1 MYKMKKNCFKNFMS
15 GQFIMK
21 MILMLVAVVTGGGMM
36 AVADLVEPQIGDEGV
51 NPASKETVAAKEPVD
66 PNANDR
72 LSPGGNKDG
81 QELTGSQASSTQLR
95 EGGLLDKE
103 WDSEIVKF
111 YPFKTPLL
119 SIVRRMAKTVNI
131 KNWSISHQRVG
142 GETLD
147 GQVIQKIETAD
158 TIEINSTNFSGS
170 IRPFYKGTT
179 VFASGV
185 SGYAPGSQTKTE
197 GTLMLYVIEANGKKA
212 VMQAVNGK
220 PKVSGD
226 TRDNLDNMTCPEIP
240 VGTTFLAGAS
250 AASESQLTITP
261 ENFQPREKEVYVQKK
276 LLNIVFTDDYEKV
289 KKEQPITVADL
300 KTDAIIKYNLRAER
314 TYLLGCKSR
323 FKAETGDG
331 QIEDVYTS
339 EGIINQLT
347 NTYSIGDTYTLGD
360 MIAISKLQFTEF
372 SENDRC
378 FAFCGKNAIERLE
391 NIKLEGSHQN
401 DFINHNEFDL
411 TFKRFKDTFGSI
423 DFVWTQTL
431 DLMGMSDFMVIFD
444 PKASRRYVKI
454 GKKEQT
460 NDMSKGGGEVRDAKR
475 WIHQEADS
483 VALRGYNSILVGPA
497 DKIAKI
503 ATESLGAII
512 SAKELPKTPSKGMK
526 VALTQDYTLKGANSP
541 TDDVKYEAG
550 TVLYYTGT
558 AWTLYAGQDTAQ

>member
-1 MYKMKKNCFKNFMS
+1 MNYFSFQSVLKMV
-15 GQFIMK
+15 
-21 MILMLVAVVTGGGMM
+21 LMLLAVVTGGGVL
-36 AVADLVEPQIGDEGV
+36 ALADNVEPQIGNEGV
-51 NPASKETVAAKEPVD
+51 EPASKETVEAKEPVN
-66 PNANDR
+66 PEGNDR
-72 LSPGGNKDG
+72 LSPGGKKDG
-81 QELTGSQASSTQLR
+81 QDLTGSQASSTQLR

-111 YPFKTPLL
+111 YPFKTPIL

-131 KNWSISHQRVG
+131 KNWSVSHQRVG

-147 GQVIQKIETAD
+147 GQVTQKIVAGD
-158 TIEINSTNFSGS
+158 TVEINSTNFSGS

-179 VFASGV
+179 VIVSGV
-185 SGYAPGSQTKTE
+185 PGYKEGSKTKTE

-212 VMQAVNGK
+212 VMQAVNGI
-220 PKVSGD
+220 PKNEGD
-226 TRDNLDNMTCPEIP
+226 TRENLDNMTCPEIP
-240 VGTTFLAGAS
+240 VGTTLLAASS

-261 ENFQPREKEVYVQKK
+261 ENFQPREKSVYVQKK

-314 TYLLGCKSR
+314 TYLMGIKSR

-347 NTYSIGDTYTLGD
+347 NTYAIGDEYTLSD
-360 MIAISKLQFTEF
+360 LIAISKLQFTEF

-411 TFKRFKDTFGSI
+411 SFKRFKDTFGSL
-423 DFVWTQTL
+423 DFIWAQTL

-454 GKKEQT
+454 GKREQT

-497 DKIAKI
+497 SKINKI

-512 SAKELPKTPSKGMK
+512 SASKLPDTPTKGMK
-526 VALTQDYTLKGANSP
+526 VALTKDYTKGE
-541 TDDVKYEAG
+541 TTYEAG
-550 TVLYYTGT
+550 TVYYYDGS
-558 AWTLYAGQDTAQ
+558 AWSVYAGQDVAA

>member
-1 MYKMKKNCFKNFMS
+1 MKKVMNYFSFQS
-15 GQFIMK
+15 VLK
-21 MILMLVAVVTGGGMM
+21 MVLMLLAVVTGGGVL
-36 AVADLVEPQIGDEGV
+36 ALADNVEPQIGNEGV
-51 NPASKETVAAKEPVD
+51 EPASKETVEAKEPVN
-66 PNANDR
+66 PEGNDR
-72 LSPGGNKDG
+72 LSPGGKKDG
-81 QELTGSQASSTQLR
+81 QDLTGSQASSTQLR

-111 YPFKTPLL
+111 YPFKTPIL

-131 KNWSISHQRVG
+131 KNWSVSHQRVG

-147 GQVIQKIETAD
+147 GQVTQKIVAGD
-158 TIEINSTNFSGS
+158 TVEINSTNFSGS

-179 VFASGV
+179 VIVSGV
-185 SGYAPGSQTKTE
+185 AGYKEGSKTKTE

-212 VMQAVNGK
+212 VMQAVNGI
-220 PKVSGD
+220 PKNEGD
-226 TRDNLDNMTCPEIP
+226 TRENLDNMTCPEIP
-240 VGTTFLAGAS
+240 VGTTLLAASS

-261 ENFQPREKEVYVQKK
+261 ENFQPREKSVYVQKK

-314 TYLLGCKSR
+314 TYLMGIKSR

-347 NTYSIGDTYTLGD
+347 NTYAIGDEYTLSD
-360 MIAISKLQFTEF
+360 LIAISKLQFTEF

-411 TFKRFKDTFGSI
+411 SFKRFKDTFGSL
-423 DFVWTQTL
+423 DFIWAQTL

-454 GKKEQT
+454 GKREQT

-497 DKIAKI
+497 SKINKI

-512 SAKELPKTPSKGMK
+512 SAAKLPDTPTKGMK
-526 VALTQDYTLKGANSP
+526 VALTKDYTKGE
-541 TDDVKYEAG
+541 TTYEAG
-550 TVLYYTGT
+550 TVYYYDGS
-558 AWTLYAGQDTAQ
+558 AWSVYAGQDVAA

>member
-1 MYKMKKNCFKNFMS
+1 MKKVMNYFSFQS
-15 GQFIMK
+15 VLK
-21 MILMLVAVVTGGGMM
+21 MVLMLLAVATGGGVL
-36 AVADLVEPQIGDEGV
+36 ALADNVEPQIGNEGV
-51 NPASKETVAAKEPVD
+51 EPASKETVEAKEPVNPD
-66 PNANDR
+66 TNDR
-72 LSPGGNKDG
+72 LSPGGKKDG
-81 QELTGSQASSTQLR
+81 QDLTGSQASSTQLR

-111 YPFKTPLL
+111 YPFKTPIL

-131 KNWSISHQRVG
+131 KNWSVSHQRVG

-147 GQVIQKIETAD
+147 GQVTQKIVAGD
-158 TIEINSTNFSGS
+158 TVEINSTNFSGS

-179 VFASGV
+179 VIVSGV
-185 SGYAPGSQTKTE
+185 PGYKEGSKTKTE

-212 VMQAVNGK
+212 VMQAVNGI
-220 PKVSGD
+220 PKNEGD
-226 TRDNLDNMTCPEIP
+226 TRENLDNMTCPEIP
-240 VGTTFLAGAS
+240 VGTTLLAASS

-261 ENFQPREKEVYVQKK
+261 ENFQPREKSVYVQKK

-314 TYLLGCKSR
+314 TYLMGIKSR

-347 NTYSIGDTYTLGD
+347 NTYAIGDEYTLSD
-360 MIAISKLQFTEF
+360 LIAISKLQFTEF

-411 TFKRFKDTFGSI
+411 SFKRFKDTFGSL
-423 DFVWTQTL
+423 DFIWAQTL

-454 GKKEQT
+454 GKREQT

-497 DKIAKI
+497 SKINKI

-512 SAKELPKTPSKGMK
+512 SAAKLPDTPTKGMK
-526 VALTQDYTLKGANSP
+526 VALTKDYTKGE
-541 TDDVKYEAG
+541 TTYEAG
-550 TVLYYTGT
+550 TVYYYDGS
-558 AWTLYAGQDTAQ
+558 AWSVYAGQDVAA

>member
-1 MYKMKKNCFKNFMS
+1 MKKVMNYFSFQS
-15 GQFIMK
+15 VLK
-21 MILMLVAVVTGGGMM
+21 MVLMLLAVATGGGVL
-36 AVADLVEPQIGDEGV
+36 ALADNVEPQIGNEGV
-51 NPASKETVAAKEPVD
+51 EPASKETVEAKEPVN
-66 PNANDR
+66 PEGNDR
-72 LSPGGNKDG
+72 LSPGGKKDG
-81 QELTGSQASSTQLR
+81 QNLTGSQASSTQLR

-111 YPFKTPLL
+111 YPFKTPIL

-131 KNWSISHQRVG
+131 KNWSVSHQRVG

-147 GQVIQKIETAD
+147 GQVTQKIVAGD
-158 TIEINSTNFSGS
+158 TVEINSTNFSGS

-179 VFASGV
+179 VIVSGV
-185 SGYAPGSQTKTE
+185 PGYKEGSKTKTE

-212 VMQAVNGK
+212 VMQAVNGI
-220 PKVSGD
+220 PKNEGD
-226 TRDNLDNMTCPEIP
+226 TRENLDNMTCPEIP
-240 VGTTFLAGAS
+240 VGTTLLAASS

-261 ENFQPREKEVYVQKK
+261 ENFQPREKSVYVQKK

-314 TYLLGCKSR
+314 TYLMGIKSR

-347 NTYSIGDTYTLGD
+347 NTYAIGDEYTLSD
-360 MIAISKLQFTEF
+360 LIAISKLQFTEF

-411 TFKRFKDTFGSI
+411 SFKRFKDTFGSL
-423 DFVWTQTL
+423 DFIWAQTL

-454 GKKEQT
+454 GKREQT

-497 DKIAKI
+497 SKINKI

-512 SAKELPKTPSKGMK
+512 SAAKLPATPAEGMK
-526 VALTQDYTLKGANSP
+526 VALTKDYVNGET
-541 TDDVKYEAG
+541 TYEAG
-550 TVLYYTGT
+550 TVYYYDGS
-558 AWTLYAGQDTAQ
+558 AWSVYAGQDVAA

>member
-1 MYKMKKNCFKNFMS
+1 MNYFSFQSVLKMV
-15 GQFIMK
+15 
-21 MILMLVAVVTGGGMM
+21 LMLLAVATGGGVL
-36 AVADLVEPQIGDEGV
+36 ALADNVEPQIGNEGV
-51 NPASKETVAAKEPVD
+51 EPASKETVKAKEPVNPD
-66 PNANDR
+66 TNDR
-72 LSPGGNKDG
+72 LSPGGKKDG
-81 QELTGSQASSTQLR
+81 QDLTGSQASSTQLR
-95 EGGLLDKE
+95 EGGLLEKE

-111 YPFKTPLL
+111 YPFKTPIL
-119 SIVRRMAKTVNI
+119 SIVRQMAKTVNI
-131 KNWSISHQRVG
+131 KNWSVSHQRVG

-147 GQVIQKIETAD
+147 GQVTQKLVAGD
-158 TIEINSTNFSGS
+158 TVEINSTNFSGS

-179 VFASGV
+179 VIVSGV
-185 SGYAPGSQTKTE
+185 PGYKEGSKTKTE
-197 GTLMLYVIEANGKKA
+197 GTLMLYVIESNGKKA
-212 VMQAVNGK
+212 VMQAVNGI
-220 PKVSGD
+220 PKNEGD
-226 TRDNLDNMTCPEIP
+226 TRENLDNMTCPEIP
-240 VGTTFLAGAS
+240 VGTTLLAASS

-261 ENFQPREKEVYVQKK
+261 ENFQPREKSVYVQKK

-314 TYLLGCKSR
+314 TYLMGIKSR

-347 NTYSIGDTYTLGD
+347 NTYAIGDEYTLSD
-360 MIAISKLQFTEF
+360 LIAISKLQFTEF
-372 SENDRC
+372 SENNRC

-391 NIKLEGSHQN
+391 NVKLEGSHQN

-411 TFKRFKDTFGSI
+411 SFKRFKDTFGSI
-423 DFVWTQTL
+423 DFIWAQTL
-431 DLMGMSDFMVIFD
+431 DLMGLSDFMVIFD

-454 GKKEQT
+454 GKREQT

-497 DKIAKI
+497 SKINKI

-512 SAKELPKTPSKGMK
+512 SAAKLPATPSKGMK
-526 VALTQDYTLKGANSP
+526 VALTKDYVNGET
-541 TDDVKYEAG
+541 TYEAG
-550 TVLYYTGT
+550 TVYYYDGS
-558 AWTLYAGQDTAQ
+558 AWSIYAGQDVAA

>member
-1 MYKMKKNCFKNFMS
+1 MKKVMNYFSFQS
-15 GQFIMK
+15 VLK
-21 MILMLVAVVTGGGMM
+21 MVLMLLAVATGGGVL
-36 AVADLVEPQIGDEGV
+36 ALADNVEPQIGNEGV
-51 NPASKETVAAKEPVD
+51 EPASKETVEAKEPVNPD
-66 PNANDR
+66 TNDR
-72 LSPGGNKDG
+72 LSPGGKKDG
-81 QELTGSQASSTQLR
+81 QDLTGSQASSTQLR

-111 YPFKTPLL
+111 YPFKTPIL

-131 KNWSISHQRVG
+131 KNWSVSHQRVG

-147 GQVIQKIETAD
+147 GQVTQKIVAGD
-158 TIEINSTNFSGS
+158 TVEINSTNFSGS

-179 VFASGV
+179 VIVSGV
-185 SGYAPGSQTKTE
+185 PGYKEGSKTKTE

-212 VMQAVNGK
+212 VMQAVNGI
-220 PKVSGD
+220 PKNEGD
-226 TRDNLDNMTCPEIP
+226 TRENLDNMTCPEIP
-240 VGTTFLAGAS
+240 VGTTLLAASS

-261 ENFQPREKEVYVQKK
+261 ENFQPREKSVYVQKK

-314 TYLLGCKSR
+314 TYLMGIKSR

-347 NTYSIGDTYTLGD
+347 NTYAIGDEYTLSD
-360 MIAISKLQFTEF
+360 LIAISKLQFTEF

-411 TFKRFKDTFGSI
+411 SFKRFKDTFGSL
-423 DFVWTQTL
+423 DFIWAQTL

-454 GKKEQT
+454 GKREQT

-497 DKIAKI
+497 SKINKI

-512 SAKELPKTPSKGMK
+512 SAAKLPATPTKGMK
-526 VALTQDYTLKGANSP
+526 VALTKDYVNGET
-541 TDDVKYEAG
+541 TYEAG
-550 TVLYYTGT
+550 TVYYYDGS
-558 AWTLYAGQDTAQ
+558 AWSVYAGQDVAA

>member
-1 MYKMKKNCFKNFMS
+1 MKKVMNYFSFQS
-15 GQFIMK
+15 VLK
-21 MILMLVAVVTGGGMM
+21 MVLMLLAVATGGGVL
-36 AVADLVEPQIGDEGV
+36 ALADNVEPQIGNEGV
-51 NPASKETVAAKEPVD
+51 EPASKETVEAKEPVNPD
-66 PNANDR
+66 TNDR
-72 LSPGGNKDG
+72 LSPGGKKDG
-81 QELTGSQASSTQLR
+81 QDLTGSQASSTQLR

-111 YPFKTPLL
+111 YPFKTPIL

-131 KNWSISHQRVG
+131 KNWSVSHQRVG

-147 GQVIQKIETAD
+147 GQVTQKIVAGD
-158 TIEINSTNFSGS
+158 TVEINSTNFSGS

-179 VFASGV
+179 VIVSGV
-185 SGYAPGSQTKTE
+185 PGYKEGSKTKTE

-212 VMQAVNGK
+212 VMQAVNGI
-220 PKVSGD
+220 PKNEGD
-226 TRDNLDNMTCPEIP
+226 TRENLDNMTCPEIP
-240 VGTTFLAGAS
+240 VGTTLLAASS

-261 ENFQPREKEVYVQKK
+261 ENFQPREKSVYVQKK

-289 KKEQPITVADL
+289 KKVQPITVADL

-314 TYLLGCKSR
+314 TYLMGIKSR

-347 NTYSIGDTYTLGD
+347 NTYAIGDEYTLSD
-360 MIAISKLQFTEF
+360 LIAISKLQFTEF

-411 TFKRFKDTFGSI
+411 SFKRFKDTFGSL
-423 DFVWTQTL
+423 DFIWAQTL

-454 GKKEQT
+454 GKREQT

-497 DKIAKI
+497 SKINKI

-512 SAKELPKTPSKGMK
+512 SAAELPATPAKGMK
-526 VALTQDYTLKGANSP
+526 VALTKDYVNGET
-541 TDDVKYEAG
+541 TYEAG
-550 TVLYYTGT
+550 TVYYYDGSAWSVYTG
-558 AWTLYAGQDTAQ
+558 QDVAA

>member
-1 MYKMKKNCFKNFMS
+1 MKKVMNYFSFQS
-15 GQFIMK
+15 VLK
-21 MILMLVAVVTGGGMM
+21 MVLMLLAVATGGGVL
-36 AVADLVEPQIGDEGV
+36 ALADNVEPQIGNEGV
-51 NPASKETVAAKEPVD
+51 EPASKETVEAKEPVNPD
-66 PNANDR
+66 TNDR
-72 LSPGGNKDG
+72 LSPGGKKDG
-81 QELTGSQASSTQLR
+81 QDLTGSQASSTQLR

-111 YPFKTPLL
+111 YPFKTPIL

-131 KNWSISHQRVG
+131 KNWSVSHQRVG

-147 GQVIQKIETAD
+147 GQVTQKIVAGD
-158 TIEINSTNFSGS
+158 TVEINSTNFSGS

-179 VFASGV
+179 VIVSGV
-185 SGYAPGSQTKTE
+185 PGYKEGSKTKTE

-212 VMQAVNGK
+212 VMQAVNGI
-220 PKVSGD
+220 PKNEGD
-226 TRDNLDNMTCPEIP
+226 TRENLDNMTCPEIP
-240 VGTTFLAGAS
+240 VGTTLLAASS

-261 ENFQPREKEVYVQKK
+261 ENFQPREKSVYVQKK

-314 TYLLGCKSR
+314 TYLMGIKSR

-347 NTYSIGDTYTLGD
+347 NTYAIGDEYTLSD
-360 MIAISKLQFTEF
+360 LIAISKLQFTEF

-411 TFKRFKDTFGSI
+411 SFKRFKDTFGSL
-423 DFVWTQTL
+423 DFIWAQTL

-454 GKKEQT
+454 GKREQT

-497 DKIAKI
+497 SKINKI

-512 SAKELPKTPSKGMK
+512 SAAKLPDTPTKGMK
-526 VALTQDYTLKGANSP
+526 VALTKDYTKGD
-541 TDDVKYEAG
+541 TTYEAG
-550 TVLYYTGT
+550 TVYYYDGS
-558 AWTLYAGQDTAQ
+558 AWSVYAGQDVAA

>member
-1 MYKMKKNCFKNFMS
+1 MNYFSFQSVLKMV
-15 GQFIMK
+15 
-21 MILMLVAVVTGGGMM
+21 LMLLAVATGGGVL
-36 AVADLVEPQIGDEGV
+36 ALADNVEPQIGNEGV
-51 NPASKETVAAKEPVD
+51 EPASKETVEAKEPVN
-66 PNANDR
+66 PEGNDR
-72 LSPGGNKDG
+72 LSPGGKKDG
-81 QELTGSQASSTQLR
+81 QDLTGSQASSTQLR

-111 YPFKTPLL
+111 YPFKTPIL

-131 KNWSISHQRVG
+131 KNWSVSHQRVG

-147 GQVIQKIETAD
+147 GQVTQKIVAGD
-158 TIEINSTNFSGS
+158 TVEINSTNFSGS

-179 VFASGV
+179 VIVSGV
-185 SGYAPGSQTKTE
+185 PGYKEGSKTKTE

-212 VMQAVNGK
+212 VMQAVNGI
-220 PKVSGD
+220 PKNEGD
-226 TRDNLDNMTCPEIP
+226 TRENLDNMTCPEIP
-240 VGTTFLAGAS
+240 VGTTLLAASS

-261 ENFQPREKEVYVQKK
+261 ENFQPREKSVYVQKK

-314 TYLLGCKSR
+314 TYLMGIKSR

-347 NTYSIGDTYTLGD
+347 NTYAIGDEYTLSD
-360 MIAISKLQFTEF
+360 LIAISKLQFTEF

-411 TFKRFKDTFGSI
+411 SFKRFKDTFGSL
-423 DFVWTQTL
+423 DFIWAQTL

-454 GKKEQT
+454 GKREQT

-497 DKIAKI
+497 SKINKI

-512 SAKELPKTPSKGMK
+512 SAAKLPDTPTKGMK
-526 VALTQDYTLKGANSP
+526 VALTKDYTKGE
-541 TDDVKYEAG
+541 TTYEAG
-550 TVLYYTGT
+550 TVYYYDGS
-558 AWTLYAGQDTAQ
+558 AWSVYAGQDVAA

>member
-1 MYKMKKNCFKNFMS
+1 MNYFSFQSVLKMV
-15 GQFIMK
+15 
-21 MILMLVAVVTGGGMM
+21 LMLLAVATGGGVL
-36 AVADLVEPQIGDEGV
+36 ALADNVEPQIGNEGV
-51 NPASKETVAAKEPVD
+51 EPASKETVKAKEPVNPD
-66 PNANDR
+66 TNDR
-72 LSPGGNKDG
+72 LSPGGKKDG
-81 QELTGSQASSTQLR
+81 QDLTGSQASSTQLR
-95 EGGLLDKE
+95 EGGLLEKE

-111 YPFKTPLL
+111 YPFKTPIL
-119 SIVRRMAKTVNI
+119 SIVRQMAKIVNI
-131 KNWSISHQRVG
+131 KNWSVSHQRVG

-147 GQVIQKIETAD
+147 GQVTQKIVAGD
-158 TIEINSTNFSGS
+158 TVEINSTNFSGS

-179 VFASGV
+179 VIVSGV
-185 SGYAPGSQTKTE
+185 PGYKEGSKTKTE
-197 GTLMLYVIEANGKKA
+197 GTLMLYVIESNGKKA
-212 VMQAVNGK
+212 VMQAVNGI
-220 PKVSGD
+220 PKNEGD
-226 TRDNLDNMTCPEIP
+226 TRENLDNMTCPEIP
-240 VGTTFLAGAS
+240 VGTTLLAASS

-261 ENFQPREKEVYVQKK
+261 ENFQPREKSVYVQKK

-314 TYLLGCKSR
+314 TYLMGIKSR

-347 NTYSIGDTYTLGD
+347 NTYAIGDEYTLSD
-360 MIAISKLQFTEF
+360 LIAISKLQFTEF
-372 SENDRC
+372 SENNRC

-391 NIKLEGSHQN
+391 NIKLDGSHQN

-411 TFKRFKDTFGSI
+411 SFKRFKDTFGSI
-423 DFVWTQTL
+423 DFIWAQTL
-431 DLMGMSDFMVIFD
+431 DLMGLSDFMVIFD

-454 GKKEQT
+454 GKREQT

-497 DKIAKI
+497 SKINKT

-512 SAKELPKTPSKGMK
+512 SAAKLPATPAKGMK
-526 VALTQDYTLKGANSP
+526 VALTKDYVNGGT
-541 TDDVKYEAG
+541 TYEAG
-550 TVLYYTGT
+550 TVYYYDGS
-558 AWTLYAGQDTAQ
+558 AWSIYAGQDVAA

>member
-1 MYKMKKNCFKNFMS
+1 MKKVMNYFSFQS
-15 GQFIMK
+15 VLK
-21 MILMLVAVVTGGGMM
+21 MVLMLLAVATGGGVL
-36 AVADLVEPQIGDEGV
+36 ALADNVEPQIGNEGV
-51 NPASKETVAAKEPVD
+51 EPASKETVESKEPVNPD
-66 PNANDR
+66 TNDR
-72 LSPGGNKDG
+72 LSPGGKKDG
-81 QELTGSQASSTQLR
+81 QDLTGSQASSTQLR

-111 YPFKTPLL
+111 YPFKTPIL

-131 KNWSISHQRVG
+131 KNWSVSHQRVG

-147 GQVIQKIETAD
+147 GQVTQKIVAGD
-158 TIEINSTNFSGS
+158 TVEINSTNFSGS

-179 VFASGV
+179 VIVSGV
-185 SGYAPGSQTKTE
+185 PGYKEGSKTKTE

-212 VMQAVNGK
+212 VMQAVNGI
-220 PKVSGD
+220 PKNEGD
-226 TRDNLDNMTCPEIP
+226 TRENLDNMTCPEIP
-240 VGTTFLAGAS
+240 VGTTLLAASS

-261 ENFQPREKEVYVQKK
+261 ENFQPREKSVYVQKK

-314 TYLLGCKSR
+314 TYLMGIKSR

-347 NTYSIGDTYTLGD
+347 NTYAIGDEYTLSD
-360 MIAISKLQFTEF
+360 LIAISKLQFTEF

-411 TFKRFKDTFGSI
+411 SFKRFKDTFGSL
-423 DFVWTQTL
+423 DFIWAQTL

-454 GKKEQT
+454 GKREQT

-497 DKIAKI
+497 SKINKI

-512 SAKELPKTPSKGMK
+512 SAAKLPATPAKGMK
-526 VALTQDYTLKGANSP
+526 VALTKDYVNGET
-541 TDDVKYEAG
+541 TYEAG
-550 TVLYYTGT
+550 TVYYYDGS
-558 AWTLYAGQDTAQ
+558 AWSVYAGQDVAA

>member
-1 MYKMKKNCFKNFMS
+1 MNYFSFQSVLKMV
-15 GQFIMK
+15 
-21 MILMLVAVVTGGGMM
+21 LMLLAVATGGGVL
-36 AVADLVEPQIGDEGV
+36 ALADNVEPQIGNEGV
-51 NPASKETVAAKEPVD
+51 EPASKETVEAKEPVNPD
-66 PNANDR
+66 TNDR
-72 LSPGGNKDG
+72 LSPGGKKDG
-81 QELTGSQASSTQLR
+81 QDLTGSQASSTQLR
-95 EGGLLDKE
+95 EGGLLEKE

-111 YPFKTPLL
+111 YPFKTPIL
-119 SIVRRMAKTVNI
+119 SIVRQMAKTVNI
-131 KNWSISHQRVG
+131 KNWSVSHQRVG

-147 GQVIQKIETAD
+147 GQVTQKIVSGD
-158 TIEINSTNFSGS
+158 TVEINSTNFSGS

-179 VFASGV
+179 VIVSGV
-185 SGYAPGSQTKTE
+185 PGYKEGSKTKTE
-197 GTLMLYVIEANGKKA
+197 GTLMLYVIESNGKKA
-212 VMQAVNGK
+212 VMQAVNGI
-220 PKVSGD
+220 PKNEGD
-226 TRDNLDNMTCPEIP
+226 TRENLDNMTCPEIP
-240 VGTTFLAGAS
+240 VGTTLLAASS

-261 ENFQPREKEVYVQKK
+261 ENFQPREKSVYVQKK

-314 TYLLGCKSR
+314 TYLMGIKSR

-347 NTYSIGDTYTLGD
+347 NTYAIGDEYTLSD
-360 MIAISKLQFTEF
+360 LIAISKLQFTEF
-372 SENDRC
+372 SENNRC

-391 NIKLEGSHQN
+391 NVKLEGSHQN

-411 TFKRFKDTFGSI
+411 SFKRFKDTFGSI
-423 DFVWTQTL
+423 DFIWAQTL
-431 DLMGMSDFMVIFD
+431 DLMGLSDFMVIFD

-454 GKKEQT
+454 GKREQT

-497 DKIAKI
+497 SKINKI

-512 SAKELPKTPSKGMK
+512 SAAKLPDTPAKGMK
-526 VALTQDYTLKGANSP
+526 VALTKDYVNGGT
-541 TDDVKYEAG
+541 TYEAG
-550 TVLYYTGT
+550 TVYYYDGS
-558 AWTLYAGQDTAQ
+558 AWSVYAGQDVAA

>member
-1 MYKMKKNCFKNFMS
+1 MNYFSFQSVLKMV
-15 GQFIMK
+15 
-21 MILMLVAVVTGGGMM
+21 LMLLAVVTGGGIL
-36 AVADLVEPQIGDEGV
+36 ALADNVEPQIGNEGV
-51 NPASKETVAAKEPVD
+51 EPASKETVEAKEPVN
-66 PNANDR
+66 PEGNDR
-72 LSPGGNKDG
+72 LSPGGKKDG
-81 QELTGSQASSTQLR
+81 QDLTGSQASSTQLR

-111 YPFKTPLL
+111 YPFKTPIL

-131 KNWSISHQRVG
+131 KNWSVSHQRVG

-147 GQVIQKIETAD
+147 GQVTQKIVAGD
-158 TIEINSTNFSGS
+158 TVEINSTNFSGS

-179 VFASGV
+179 VIVSGV
-185 SGYAPGSQTKTE
+185 AGYKEGSKTKTE

-212 VMQAVNGK
+212 VMQAVNGI
-220 PKVSGD
+220 PKNEGD
-226 TRDNLDNMTCPEIP
+226 TRENLDNMTCPEIP
-240 VGTTFLAGAS
+240 VGTTLLAASS

-261 ENFQPREKEVYVQKK
+261 ENFQPREKSVYVQKK

-314 TYLLGCKSR
+314 TYLMGIKSR

-347 NTYSIGDTYTLGD
+347 NTYAIGDEYTLSD
-360 MIAISKLQFTEF
+360 LIAISKLQFTEF

-411 TFKRFKDTFGSI
+411 SFKRFKDTFGSL
-423 DFVWTQTL
+423 DFIWAQTL

-454 GKKEQT
+454 GKREQT

-497 DKIAKI
+497 SKINKI

-512 SAKELPKTPSKGMK
+512 SAAKLPDTPTKGMK
-526 VALTQDYTLKGANSP
+526 VALTKDYTKGE
-541 TDDVKYEAG
+541 TTYEAG
-550 TVLYYTGT
+550 TVYYYDGS
-558 AWTLYAGQDTAQ
+558 AWSVYAGQDVAA

>member
-1 MYKMKKNCFKNFMS
+1 MKKVMNYFSFQS
-15 GQFIMK
+15 VLK
-21 MILMLVAVVTGGGMM
+21 MVLMLLAVATGGGVL
-36 AVADLVEPQIGDEGV
+36 ALADNVEPQIGNEGV
-51 NPASKETVAAKEPVD
+51 EPASKETVEAKEPVNPD
-66 PNANDR
+66 TNDR
-72 LSPGGNKDG
+72 LSPGGKKDG
-81 QELTGSQASSTQLR
+81 QDLTGSQASSTQLR

-111 YPFKTPLL
+111 YPFKTPIL

-131 KNWSISHQRVG
+131 KNWSVSHQRVG

-147 GQVIQKIETAD
+147 GQVTQKIVAGD
-158 TIEINSTNFSGS
+158 TVEINSTNFSSS

-179 VFASGV
+179 VIVSGV
-185 SGYAPGSQTKTE
+185 PGYKEGSKTKTE

-212 VMQAVNGK
+212 VMQAVNGI
-220 PKVSGD
+220 PKNEGD
-226 TRDNLDNMTCPEIP
+226 TRENLDNMTCPEIP
-240 VGTTFLAGAS
+240 VGTTLLAASS

-261 ENFQPREKEVYVQKK
+261 ENFQPREKSVYVQKK

-314 TYLLGCKSR
+314 TYLMGIKSR

-347 NTYSIGDTYTLGD
+347 NTYAIGDEYTLSD
-360 MIAISKLQFTEF
+360 LIAISKLQFTEF

-411 TFKRFKDTFGSI
+411 SFKRFKDTFGSL
-423 DFVWTQTL
+423 DFIWAQTL

-454 GKKEQT
+454 GKREQT

-497 DKIAKI
+497 SKINKI

-512 SAKELPKTPSKGMK
+512 SAAELPATPGKGMK
-526 VALTQDYTLKGANSP
+526 VALTKDYVNGET
-541 TDDVKYEAG
+541 TYEAG
-550 TVLYYTGT
+550 TVYYYDGS
-558 AWTLYAGQDTAQ
+558 AWSVYAGQDVAA

>member
-21 MILMLVAVVTGGGMM
+21 MILMLVSVVTGGGMM
-36 AVADLVEPQIGDEGV
+36 AEADLVEPQIGDEGV

-66 PNANDR
+66 PKANDR

-81 QELTGSQASSTQLR
+81 QDLTGSQASSTQLR

-147 GQVIQKIETAD
+147 GQIIQEIKTAD

-331 QIEDVYTS
+331 QIENVYTS

-347 NTYSIGDTYTLGD
+347 NTYSIGNTYTLGD

-541 TDDVKYEAG
+541 TDDVKYEEGA
-550 TVLYYTGT
+550 VLYYTGT

>member
-1 MYKMKKNCFKNFMS
+1 MKKVMNYFSFQS
-15 GQFIMK
+15 VLK
-21 MILMLVAVVTGGGMM
+21 MVLMLLAVATGGGVL
-36 AVADLVEPQIGDEGV
+36 ALADNVEPQIGNEGV
-51 NPASKETVAAKEPVD
+51 EPASKETVEAKEPVN
-66 PNANDR
+66 PEGNDR
-72 LSPGGNKDG
+72 LSPGGKKDG
-81 QELTGSQASSTQLR
+81 QDLTGSQASSTQLR

-111 YPFKTPLL
+111 YPFKTPIL

-131 KNWSISHQRVG
+131 KNWSVSHQRVG

-147 GQVIQKIETAD
+147 GQVTQKIVAGD
-158 TIEINSTNFSGS
+158 TVEINSTNFSGS

-179 VFASGV
+179 VIVSGV
-185 SGYAPGSQTKTE
+185 PGYKEGSKTKTE

-212 VMQAVNGK
+212 VMQAVNGI
-220 PKVSGD
+220 PKNEGD
-226 TRDNLDNMTCPEIP
+226 TRENLDNMTCPEIP
-240 VGTTFLAGAS
+240 VGTTLLAASS

-261 ENFQPREKEVYVQKK
+261 ENFQPREKSVYVQKK

-314 TYLLGCKSR
+314 TYLMGIKSR

-347 NTYSIGDTYTLGD
+347 NTYAIGDEYTLSD
-360 MIAISKLQFTEF
+360 LIAISKLQFTEF

-411 TFKRFKDTFGSI
+411 SFKRFKDTFGSL
-423 DFVWTQTL
+423 DFIWAQTL

-454 GKKEQT
+454 GKREQT

-497 DKIAKI
+497 SKINKI

-512 SAKELPKTPSKGMK
+512 SATKLPATPAKGMK
-526 VALTQDYTLKGANSP
+526 VALTKDYVNGET
-541 TDDVKYEAG
+541 TYEAG
-550 TVLYYTGT
+550 TVYYYDGS
-558 AWTLYAGQDTAQ
+558 AWSVYAGQDVAA

>member
-1 MYKMKKNCFKNFMS
+1 MKKVMNYFSFQS
-15 GQFIMK
+15 VLK
-21 MILMLVAVVTGGGMM
+21 MVLMLLAVATGGGVL
-36 AVADLVEPQIGDEGV
+36 ALADNVEPQIGNEGV
-51 NPASKETVAAKEPVD
+51 EPASKETVEAKEPVNPD
-66 PNANDR
+66 TNDR
-72 LSPGGNKDG
+72 LSPGGKKDG
-81 QELTGSQASSTQLR
+81 QDLTGSQASSTQLR

-111 YPFKTPLL
+111 YPFKTPIL
-119 SIVRRMAKTVNI
+119 SIVRQMAKTVNI
-131 KNWSISHQRVG
+131 KNWSVSHQRVG

-147 GQVIQKIETAD
+147 GQVTQKIVAGD
-158 TIEINSTNFSGS
+158 TVEINPTNFSGS

-179 VFASGV
+179 VIVSGV
-185 SGYAPGSQTKTE
+185 PGYKEGSKTKTE

-212 VMQAVNGK
+212 VMQAVNGI
-220 PKVSGD
+220 PKNEGD
-226 TRDNLDNMTCPEIP
+226 TRENLDNMTCPEIP
-240 VGTTFLAGAS
+240 VGTTLLAASS

-261 ENFQPREKEVYVQKK
+261 ENFQPREKSVYVQKK

-314 TYLLGCKSR
+314 TYLMGIKSR

-347 NTYSIGDTYTLGD
+347 NTYAIGDEYTLSD
-360 MIAISKLQFTEF
+360 LIAISKLQFTEF

-411 TFKRFKDTFGSI
+411 SFKRFKDTFGSL
-423 DFVWTQTL
+423 DFIWAQTL

-454 GKKEQT
+454 GKREQT

-497 DKIAKI
+497 SKINKI

-512 SAKELPKTPSKGMK
+512 SAAKLPATPAKGMK
-526 VALTQDYTLKGANSP
+526 VALTKDYVNGET
-541 TDDVKYEAG
+541 TYEAG
-550 TVLYYTGT
+550 TVYYYDGS
-558 AWTLYAGQDTAQ
+558 AWSVYAGQDVAA

>member
-1 MYKMKKNCFKNFMS
+1 MKKVMNYFSFQS
-15 GQFIMK
+15 VLK
-21 MILMLVAVVTGGGMM
+21 MVLMLLAVATGGGVL
-36 AVADLVEPQIGDEGV
+36 ALADNVEPQIGNEGV
-51 NPASKETVAAKEPVD
+51 EPASKETVEAKEPVNPD
-66 PNANDR
+66 TNDR
-72 LSPGGNKDG
+72 LSPGGKKDG
-81 QELTGSQASSTQLR
+81 QDLTGSQASSTQLR

-111 YPFKTPLL
+111 YPFKTPIL

-131 KNWSISHQRVG
+131 KNWSVSHQRVG

-147 GQVIQKIETAD
+147 GQVTQKIVAGD
-158 TIEINSTNFSGS
+158 TVEINSTNFSGS

-179 VFASGV
+179 VIVSGV
-185 SGYAPGSQTKTE
+185 PGYKEGSKTKTE

-212 VMQAVNGK
+212 VMQAVNGI
-220 PKVSGD
+220 PKNEGD
-226 TRDNLDNMTCPEIP
+226 TRENLDNMTCPEIP
-240 VGTTFLAGAS
+240 VGTTLLAAS
-250 AASESQLTITP
+250 SASSESQLTITP
-261 ENFQPREKEVYVQKK
+261 ENFQPREKSVYVQKK

-314 TYLLGCKSR
+314 TYLMGIKSR

-347 NTYSIGDTYTLGD
+347 NTYAIGDEYTLSD
-360 MIAISKLQFTEF
+360 LIAISKLQFTEF

-411 TFKRFKDTFGSI
+411 SFKRFKDTFGSL
-423 DFVWTQTL
+423 DFIWAQTL

-454 GKKEQT
+454 GKREQT

-497 DKIAKI
+497 SKINKI

-512 SAKELPKTPSKGMK
+512 SAAKLPATPAKGMK
-526 VALTQDYTLKGANSP
+526 VALTKDYVNGET
-541 TDDVKYEAG
+541 TYEAG
-550 TVLYYTGT
+550 TVYYYDGS
-558 AWTLYAGQDTAQ
+558 AWSVYAGQDVAA

>member
-1 MYKMKKNCFKNFMS
+1 MKKVINYFS
-15 GQFIMK
+15 TQFICK
-21 MILMLVAVVTGGGMM
+21 MILMILAVVTGGGAM
-36 AVADLVEPQIGDEGV
+36 AMADLVEPQIGGEGP
-51 NPASKETVAAKEPVD
+51 NPAGKETVAAKEPVD

-81 QELTGSQASSTQLR
+81 QDLTGSQASSTQLR

-147 GQVIQKIETAD
+147 GQIIQKIETAD

-526 VALTQDYTLKGANSP
+526 VALTQDYTIKGANSP

>member
-1 MYKMKKNCFKNFMS
+1 MKKVMNYFSFQS
-15 GQFIMK
+15 VLK
-21 MILMLVAVVTGGGMM
+21 MVLMLLAVATGGGVL
-36 AVADLVEPQIGDEGV
+36 ALADNVEPQIGNEGV
-51 NPASKETVAAKEPVD
+51 EPASKETVEAKEPVNPD
-66 PNANDR
+66 TNDR
-72 LSPGGNKDG
+72 LSPGGKKDG
-81 QELTGSQASSTQLR
+81 QDLTGSQASSTQLR
-95 EGGLLDKE
+95 EGGLLEKE

-111 YPFKTPLL
+111 YPFKTPIL
-119 SIVRRMAKTVNI
+119 SIVRQMAKTVNI
-131 KNWSISHQRVG
+131 KNWSVSHQRVG

-147 GQVIQKIETAD
+147 GQVTQKIVAGD
-158 TIEINSTNFSGS
+158 TVEINSTNFSGS

-179 VFASGV
+179 VIVSGV
-185 SGYAPGSQTKTE
+185 PGYKEGSKTKTE
-197 GTLMLYVIEANGKKA
+197 GTLMLYVIESNGKKA
-212 VMQAVNGK
+212 VMQAVNGI
-220 PKVSGD
+220 PKNEGD
-226 TRDNLDNMTCPEIP
+226 TRENLDNMTCPEIP
-240 VGTTFLAGAS
+240 VGTTLLAASS

-261 ENFQPREKEVYVQKK
+261 ENFQPREKSVYVQKK

-314 TYLLGCKSR
+314 TYLMGIKSR

-347 NTYSIGDTYTLGD
+347 NTYAIGDEYTLSD
-360 MIAISKLQFTEF
+360 LIAISKLQFTEF
-372 SENDRC
+372 SENNRC

-391 NIKLEGSHQN
+391 NVKLEGSHQN

-411 TFKRFKDTFGSI
+411 SFKRFKDTFGSI
-423 DFVWTQTL
+423 DFIWAQTL
-431 DLMGMSDFMVIFD
+431 DLMGLSDFMVIFD

-454 GKKEQT
+454 GKREQT

-497 DKIAKI
+497 SKINKI

-512 SAKELPKTPSKGMK
+512 SAAKLPATPSKGMK
-526 VALTQDYTLKGANSP
+526 VALTKDYVNGGT
-541 TDDVKYEAG
+541 TYEAG
-550 TVLYYTGT
+550 TVYYYDGS
-558 AWTLYAGQDTAQ
+558 AWSIYAGQDVAA

>member
-1 MYKMKKNCFKNFMS
+1 MKKVMNYFSFQS
-15 GQFIMK
+15 VLK
-21 MILMLVAVVTGGGMM
+21 MVLMLLAVATGGGVL
-36 AVADLVEPQIGDEGV
+36 ALADNVEPQIGNEGV
-51 NPASKETVAAKEPVD
+51 EPASKETVEAKEPVNPD
-66 PNANDR
+66 TNDR
-72 LSPGGNKDG
+72 LSPGGKKDG
-81 QELTGSQASSTQLR
+81 QDLTGSQASSTQLR

-111 YPFKTPLL
+111 YPFKTPIL

-131 KNWSISHQRVG
+131 KNWSVSHQRVG

-147 GQVIQKIETAD
+147 GQVTQKIVAGD
-158 TIEINSTNFSGS
+158 TVEINSTNFSGS

-179 VFASGV
+179 VIVSGV
-185 SGYAPGSQTKTE
+185 PGYKEGSKTKTE

-212 VMQAVNGK
+212 VMQAVNGI
-220 PKVSGD
+220 PKNEGD
-226 TRDNLDNMTCPEIP
+226 TRENLDNMTCPEIP
-240 VGTTFLAGAS
+240 VGTTLLAASS

-261 ENFQPREKEVYVQKK
+261 ENFQPREKSVYVQKK

-314 TYLLGCKSR
+314 TYLMGIKSR

-347 NTYSIGDTYTLGD
+347 NTYAIGDEYTLSD
-360 MIAISKLQFTEF
+360 LIAISKLQFTEF

-411 TFKRFKDTFGSI
+411 SFKRFKDTFGSL
-423 DFVWTQTL
+423 DFIWAQTL

-454 GKKEQT
+454 GKREQT

-497 DKIAKI
+497 SKINKI

-512 SAKELPKTPSKGMK
+512 SAAKLPATPAKGMK
-526 VALTQDYTLKGANSP
+526 VALTKDYVNGETP
-541 TDDVKYEAG
+541 YEAG
-550 TVLYYTGT
+550 TVYYYDGSV
-558 AWTLYAGQDTAQ
+558 WSVYAGQDVAA

>member
-1 MYKMKKNCFKNFMS
+1 MKKVMNYFSFQS
-15 GQFIMK
+15 VLK
-21 MILMLVAVVTGGGMM
+21 MVLMLLAVATGGGVL
-36 AVADLVEPQIGDEGV
+36 ALADNVEPQIGNEGV
-51 NPASKETVAAKEPVD
+51 EPASKETVEAKEPVNPD
-66 PNANDR
+66 TNDR
-72 LSPGGNKDG
+72 LSPGGKKDG
-81 QELTGSQASSTQLR
+81 QDLTASQASSTQLR
-95 EGGLLDKE
+95 EGGLLEKE

-111 YPFKTPLL
+111 YPFKTPIL
-119 SIVRRMAKTVNI
+119 SIVRQMAKTVNI
-131 KNWSISHQRVG
+131 KNWSVSHQRVG

-147 GQVIQKIETAD
+147 GQVTQKIVAGD
-158 TIEINSTNFSGS
+158 TVEINSTNFSGS

-179 VFASGV
+179 VIVSGV
-185 SGYAPGSQTKTE
+185 PGYKEGSKTKTE

-212 VMQAVNGK
+212 VMQAVNGI
-220 PKVSGD
+220 PKNEGD
-226 TRDNLDNMTCPEIP
+226 TRENLDNMTCPEIP
-240 VGTTFLAGAS
+240 VGTTLLAASS

-261 ENFQPREKEVYVQKK
+261 ENFQPREKSVYVQKK

-314 TYLLGCKSR
+314 TYLMGIKSR

-347 NTYSIGDTYTLGD
+347 NTYAIGDEYTLSD
-360 MIAISKLQFTEF
+360 LIAISKLQFTEF
-372 SENDRC
+372 SENNRC

-391 NIKLEGSHQN
+391 NVKLEGSHQN

-411 TFKRFKDTFGSI
+411 SFKRFKDTFGSI
-423 DFVWTQTL
+423 DFIWAQTL
-431 DLMGMSDFMVIFD
+431 DLMGLSDFMVIFD

-454 GKKEQT
+454 GKREQT

-497 DKIAKI
+497 SKINKI

-512 SAKELPKTPSKGMK
+512 SAAKLPATPAKGMK
-526 VALTQDYTLKGANSP
+526 VALTKDYVNGA
-541 TDDVKYEAG
+541 TTYEAG
-550 TVLYYTGT
+550 TVYYYDGS
-558 AWTLYAGQDTAQ
+558 AWSVYAGQDVAS

>member
-1 MYKMKKNCFKNFMS
+1 MKKVINYFS
-15 GQFIMK
+15 TQFICK
-21 MILMLVAVVTGGGMM
+21 MILMILAVVTGGGAM
-36 AVADLVEPQIGDEGV
+36 AMADLVEPQIGDEGP
-51 NPASKETVAAKEPVD
+51 NPAGKETVTAKEPVD
-66 PNANDR
+66 PNASDR

-81 QELTGSQASSTQLR
+81 QDLTGSQASSTQLR

-147 GQVIQKIETAD
+147 GQIIQKIETAD

-526 VALTQDYTLKGANSP
+526 VALTQDYTIKGANSP

>member
-1 MYKMKKNCFKNFMS
+1 MNYFSFQSVLKMV
-15 GQFIMK
+15 
-21 MILMLVAVVTGGGMM
+21 LMLLAVATGGGVL
-36 AVADLVEPQIGDEGV
+36 ALADNVEPQIGNEGV
-51 NPASKETVAAKEPVD
+51 EPASKETVEAKEPVNPD
-66 PNANDR
+66 TNDR
-72 LSPGGNKDG
+72 LSPGGKKDG
-81 QELTGSQASSTQLR
+81 QDLTGSQASSTQLR

-111 YPFKTPLL
+111 YPFKTPIL

-131 KNWSISHQRVG
+131 KNWSVSHKRVG

-147 GQVIQKIETAD
+147 GQVTQKIVAGD
-158 TIEINSTNFSGS
+158 TVEINSTNFSGS

-179 VFASGV
+179 VIVSGV
-185 SGYAPGSQTKTE
+185 PGYKEGSKTKTE

-212 VMQAVNGK
+212 VMQAVNGI
-220 PKVSGD
+220 PKNEGD
-226 TRDNLDNMTCPEIP
+226 TRENLDNMTCPEIP
-240 VGTTFLAGAS
+240 VGTTLLAASS

-261 ENFQPREKEVYVQKK
+261 ENFQPREKSVYVQKK

-314 TYLLGCKSR
+314 TYLMGIKSR

-347 NTYSIGDTYTLGD
+347 NTYAIGDEYTLSD
-360 MIAISKLQFTEF
+360 LIAISKLQFTEF

-411 TFKRFKDTFGSI
+411 SFKRFKDTFGSL
-423 DFVWTQTL
+423 DFIWAQTL

-454 GKKEQT
+454 GKREQT

-497 DKIAKI
+497 SKINKI

-512 SAKELPKTPSKGMK
+512 SAAKLPATPSKGMK
-526 VALTQDYTLKGANSP
+526 VALTKDYVNGET
-541 TDDVKYEAG
+541 TYEAG
-550 TVLYYTGT
+550 TVYYYDGS
-558 AWTLYAGQDTAQ
+558 AWSVYAGQDVAA

>member
-1 MYKMKKNCFKNFMS
+1 MNYFSFQSVLKMV
-15 GQFIMK
+15 
-21 MILMLVAVVTGGGMM
+21 LMLLAVATGGGVL
-36 AVADLVEPQIGDEGV
+36 ALADNVEPQIGNEGV
-51 NPASKETVAAKEPVD
+51 EPASKETVKAKEPVNPD
-66 PNANDR
+66 TNDR
-72 LSPGGNKDG
+72 LSPGGKKDG
-81 QELTGSQASSTQLR
+81 QDLTGSQASSTQLR
-95 EGGLLDKE
+95 EGGLLEKE

-111 YPFKTPLL
+111 YPFKTPIL
-119 SIVRRMAKTVNI
+119 SIVRQMAKTVNI
-131 KNWSISHQRVG
+131 KNWSVSHQRVG

-147 GQVIQKIETAD
+147 GQVTQKIVAGD
-158 TIEINSTNFSGS
+158 TVEINSTNFSGS

-179 VFASGV
+179 VIVSGV
-185 SGYAPGSQTKTE
+185 PGYKEGSKTKTE
-197 GTLMLYVIEANGKKA
+197 GTLMLYVIESNGKKA
-212 VMQAVNGK
+212 VMQAVNGM
-220 PKVSGD
+220 PKNEGD
-226 TRDNLDNMTCPEIP
+226 TRENLDNMTCPEIP
-240 VGTTFLAGAS
+240 VGTTLLAASS

-261 ENFQPREKEVYVQKK
+261 ENFQAREKSVYVQKK

-314 TYLLGCKSR
+314 TYLMGIKSR

-347 NTYSIGDTYTLGD
+347 NTYAIGDEYTLSD
-360 MIAISKLQFTEF
+360 LIAISKLQFTEF
-372 SENDRC
+372 SENNRC

-391 NIKLEGSHQN
+391 NIKLDGSHQN

-411 TFKRFKDTFGSI
+411 SFKRFKDTFGSI
-423 DFVWTQTL
+423 DFIWAQTL
-431 DLMGMSDFMVIFD
+431 DLMGLSDFMVIFD

-454 GKKEQT
+454 GKREQT

-497 DKIAKI
+497 SKINKI

-512 SAKELPKTPSKGMK
+512 SAAKLPATPAKGMK
-526 VALTQDYTLKGANSP
+526 VALTKDYVNGGT
-541 TDDVKYEAG
+541 TYEAG
-550 TVLYYTGT
+550 TVYYYDGS
-558 AWTLYAGQDTAQ
+558 AWSIYAGQDVAS

>member
-1 MYKMKKNCFKNFMS
+1 MKKVMNYFSFQS
-15 GQFIMK
+15 VLK
-21 MILMLVAVVTGGGMM
+21 MVLMLLAVATGGGVL
-36 AVADLVEPQIGDEGV
+36 ALADNVEPQIGNEGV
-51 NPASKETVAAKEPVD
+51 EPASKETVEAKEPVN
-66 PNANDR
+66 PEGNDR
-72 LSPGGNKDG
+72 LSPGGKKDG
-81 QELTGSQASSTQLR
+81 QDLTGSQASSTQLR

-111 YPFKTPLL
+111 YPFKTPIL

-131 KNWSISHQRVG
+131 KNWSVSHQRVG

-147 GQVIQKIETAD
+147 GQVTQKIVAGD
-158 TIEINSTNFSGS
+158 TVEINSTNFSGS

-179 VFASGV
+179 VIVSGV
-185 SGYAPGSQTKTE
+185 PGYKEGSKTKTE

-212 VMQAVNGK
+212 VMQAVNGI
-220 PKVSGD
+220 PKNDGD
-226 TRDNLDNMTCPEIP
+226 TRENLDNMTCPEIP
-240 VGTTFLAGAS
+240 VGTTLLAASS

-261 ENFQPREKEVYVQKK
+261 ENFQPREKSVYVQKK

-314 TYLLGCKSR
+314 TYLMGVKSR

-347 NTYSIGDTYTLGD
+347 NTYAIGDEYTLSD
-360 MIAISKLQFTEF
+360 LIAISKLQFTEF

-411 TFKRFKDTFGSI
+411 SFKRFKDTFGSL
-423 DFVWTQTL
+423 DFIWAQTL

-454 GKKEQT
+454 GKREQT

-497 DKIAKI
+497 SKINKI

-512 SAKELPKTPSKGMK
+512 SAAELPATPAKGMK
-526 VALTQDYTLKGANSP
+526 VALTKDYVNGET
-541 TDDVKYEAG
+541 TYEAG
-550 TVLYYTGT
+550 TVYYYDGS
-558 AWTLYAGQDTAQ
+558 AWSVYAGQDVAA

>member
-1 MYKMKKNCFKNFMS
+1 MKKVMNYFSFQS
-15 GQFIMK
+15 VLK
-21 MILMLVAVVTGGGMM
+21 MVLMLLAVATGGGVL
-36 AVADLVEPQIGDEGV
+36 ALADNVEPQIGNEGV
-51 NPASKETVAAKEPVD
+51 EPASKETVEAKEPVNPD
-66 PNANDR
+66 TNDR
-72 LSPGGNKDG
+72 LSPGGKKDG
-81 QELTGSQASSTQLR
+81 QDLTGSQASSTQLR

-111 YPFKTPLL
+111 YPFKTPIL

-131 KNWSISHQRVG
+131 KNWSVSHQRVG

-147 GQVIQKIETAD
+147 GQVTQKIVAGD
-158 TIEINSTNFSGS
+158 TVEINSTNFSGS

-179 VFASGV
+179 VIVSGV
-185 SGYAPGSQTKTE
+185 PGYKEGSKTKTE

-212 VMQAVNGK
+212 VMQAVNGI
-220 PKVSGD
+220 PKNEGD
-226 TRDNLDNMTCPEIP
+226 TRENLDNMTCPEIP
-240 VGTTFLAGAS
+240 VGTTLLAASS

-261 ENFQPREKEVYVQKK
+261 ENFQPREKSVYVQKK

-314 TYLLGCKSR
+314 TYLMGIKSR

-347 NTYSIGDTYTLGD
+347 NTYAIGDEYTLSD
-360 MIAISKLQFTEF
+360 LIAISKLQFTEF

-411 TFKRFKDTFGSI
+411 SFKRFKDTFGSL
-423 DFVWTQTL
+423 DFIWAQTL

-454 GKKEQT
+454 GKREQT

-497 DKIAKI
+497 SKINKI

-512 SAKELPKTPSKGMK
+512 SAAKLPATPTKGMK
-526 VALTQDYTLKGANSP
+526 VALTKDYVNGET
-541 TDDVKYEAG
+541 TYEAG
-550 TVLYYTGT
+550 TVYYHDGS
-558 AWTLYAGQDTAQ
+558 AWSVYAGQDVAA

>member
-1 MYKMKKNCFKNFMS
+1 MKKVMNYFSFQS
-15 GQFIMK
+15 VLK
-21 MILMLVAVVTGGGMM
+21 MVLMLLAVATGGGVL
-36 AVADLVEPQIGDEGV
+36 ALADNVEPQIGNEGV
-51 NPASKETVAAKEPVD
+51 EPASKETVEAKEPVNPD
-66 PNANDR
+66 TNDR
-72 LSPGGNKDG
+72 LSPGGKKDG
-81 QELTGSQASSTQLR
+81 QDLTGSQASSTQLR

-111 YPFKTPLL
+111 YPFKTPIL

-131 KNWSISHQRVG
+131 KNWSVSHQRVG

-147 GQVIQKIETAD
+147 GQVTQKIVAGD
-158 TIEINSTNFSGS
+158 TVEINSTNFSGS

-179 VFASGV
+179 VIVSGV
-185 SGYAPGSQTKTE
+185 PGYKEGSKTKTE

-212 VMQAVNGK
+212 VMQAVNGI
-220 PKVSGD
+220 PKNEGD
-226 TRDNLDNMTCPEIP
+226 TRENLDNMTCPEIP
-240 VGTTFLAGAS
+240 VGTTLLAASS

-261 ENFQPREKEVYVQKK
+261 ENFQPREKSVYVQKK

-314 TYLLGCKSR
+314 TYLMGIKSR

-347 NTYSIGDTYTLGD
+347 NTYAIGDEYTLSD
-360 MIAISKLQFTEF
+360 LIAISKLQFTEF

-411 TFKRFKDTFGSI
+411 SFKRFKDTFGSL
-423 DFVWTQTL
+423 DFIWAQTL

-454 GKKEQT
+454 GKREQT

-497 DKIAKI
+497 SKINKI

-512 SAKELPKTPSKGMK
+512 SAAELPATPAKGMK
-526 VALTQDYTLKGANSP
+526 VALTKDYVNGET
-541 TDDVKYEAG
+541 TYEAG
-550 TVLYYTGT
+550 TVYYYDGS
-558 AWTLYAGQDTAQ
+558 AWSVYAGQDVAA

>member
-1 MYKMKKNCFKNFMS
+1 MNYFSFQSVLKMV
-15 GQFIMK
+15 
-21 MILMLVAVVTGGGMM
+21 LMLLAVATGGGVL
-36 AVADLVEPQIGDEGV
+36 ALADNVEPQIGNEGV
-51 NPASKETVAAKEPVD
+51 EPASKETVEAKEPVNPD
-66 PNANDR
+66 TNDR
-72 LSPGGNKDG
+72 LSPGGKKDG
-81 QELTGSQASSTQLR
+81 QDLTGSQASSTQLR

-111 YPFKTPLL
+111 YPFKTPIL

-131 KNWSISHQRVG
+131 KNWSVSHQRVG

-147 GQVIQKIETAD
+147 GQVTQKIVAGD
-158 TIEINSTNFSGS
+158 TVEINSTNFSGS

-179 VFASGV
+179 VIVSGV
-185 SGYAPGSQTKTE
+185 PGYKEGSKTKTE

-212 VMQAVNGK
+212 VMQAVNGI
-220 PKVSGD
+220 PKNEGD
-226 TRDNLDNMTCPEIP
+226 TRENLDNMTCPEIP
-240 VGTTFLAGAS
+240 VGTTLLAASS

-261 ENFQPREKEVYVQKK
+261 ENFQPREKSVYVQKK

-314 TYLLGCKSR
+314 TYLMGIKSR

-331 QIEDVYTS
+331 QVEDVYTS

-347 NTYSIGDTYTLGD
+347 NTYAIGDEYTLSD
-360 MIAISKLQFTEF
+360 LIAISKLQFTEF

-411 TFKRFKDTFGSI
+411 SFKRFKDTFGSL
-423 DFVWTQTL
+423 DFIWAQTL

-454 GKKEQT
+454 GKREQT

-497 DKIAKI
+497 SKINKI

-512 SAKELPKTPSKGMK
+512 SAAELPATPAKGMK
-526 VALTQDYTLKGANSP
+526 VALTKDYVNGET
-541 TDDVKYEAG
+541 TYEAG
-550 TVLYYTGT
+550 TVYYHDGS
-558 AWTLYAGQDTAQ
+558 AWSVYAGQDVAA

>member
-1 MYKMKKNCFKNFMS
+1 MKKVMNYFSFQS
-15 GQFIMK
+15 VLK
-21 MILMLVAVVTGGGMM
+21 MVLMLLAVATGGGVL
-36 AVADLVEPQIGDEGV
+36 ALADNVEPQIGNEGV
-51 NPASKETVAAKEPVD
+51 EPASKETVEAKEPVNPD
-66 PNANDR
+66 TNDR
-72 LSPGGNKDG
+72 LSPGGKKDG
-81 QELTGSQASSTQLR
+81 QDLTGSQASSTQLR
-95 EGGLLDKE
+95 EGGLLEKE

-111 YPFKTPLL
+111 YPFKTPIL
-119 SIVRRMAKTVNI
+119 SIVRQMAKTVNI
-131 KNWSISHQRVG
+131 KNWSVSHQRVG

-147 GQVIQKIETAD
+147 GQVTQKIVAGD
-158 TIEINSTNFSGS
+158 TVEINSTNFSGS

-179 VFASGV
+179 VIVSGV
-185 SGYAPGSQTKTE
+185 PGYKEGSKTKTE
-197 GTLMLYVIEANGKKA
+197 GTLMLYVIESNGKKA
-212 VMQAVNGK
+212 VMQAVNGM
-220 PKVSGD
+220 PKNEGD
-226 TRDNLDNMTCPEIP
+226 TRENLDNMTCPEIP
-240 VGTTFLAGAS
+240 VGTTLLAASS

-261 ENFQPREKEVYVQKK
+261 ENFQPREKSVYVQKK

-314 TYLLGCKSR
+314 TYLMGIKSR

-347 NTYSIGDTYTLGD
+347 NTYAIGDEYTLSD
-360 MIAISKLQFTEF
+360 LIAISKLQFTEF
-372 SENDRC
+372 SENNRC

-411 TFKRFKDTFGSI
+411 SFKRFKDTFGSI
-423 DFVWTQTL
+423 DFIWAQTL
-431 DLMGMSDFMVIFD
+431 DLMGLSDFMVIFD

-454 GKKEQT
+454 GKREQT

-497 DKIAKI
+497 SKINKI

-512 SAKELPKTPSKGMK
+512 SAAKLPATPAKGMK
-526 VALTQDYTLKGANSP
+526 VALTKDYVNGGT
-541 TDDVKYEAG
+541 TYEAG
-550 TVLYYTGT
+550 TVYYYDGS
-558 AWTLYAGQDTAQ
+558 AWSIYAGQDVAA

>member
-51 NPASKETVAAKEPVD
+51 NPASKDTVAAKEPVD
-66 PNANDR
+66 PKANDR

-81 QELTGSQASSTQLR
+81 QDLTGSQASSTQLR

-147 GQVIQKIETAD
+147 GQTIQKIETAD

-185 SGYAPGSQTKTE
+185 PGYAAGSQTKTE

-431 DLMGMSDFMVIFD
+431 DLLGMSDFMVIFD

-503 ATESLGAII
+503 ATESLNAII

-526 VALTQDYTLKGANSP
+526 VALTQDYTLKGADSP
-541 TDDVKYEAG
+541 TNDVKYEAG

>member
-1 MYKMKKNCFKNFMS
+1 MKKVMNYFSFQS
-15 GQFIMK
+15 VLK
-21 MILMLVAVVTGGGMM
+21 MVLMLLAVATGGGVL
-36 AVADLVEPQIGDEGV
+36 ALADNVEPQIGNEGV
-51 NPASKETVAAKEPVD
+51 EPASKETVEAKEPVNPD
-66 PNANDR
+66 TNDR
-72 LSPGGNKDG
+72 LSPGGKKDG
-81 QELTGSQASSTQLR
+81 QDLTGSQASSTQLR

-111 YPFKTPLL
+111 YPFKTPIL

-131 KNWSISHQRVG
+131 KNWSVSHQRVG

-147 GQVIQKIETAD
+147 GQVTQKIVAGD
-158 TIEINSTNFSGS
+158 TVEINSTNFSGS

-179 VFASGV
+179 VIVSGV
-185 SGYAPGSQTKTE
+185 PGYKEGSKTKTE

-212 VMQAVNGK
+212 VMQAVNGI
-220 PKVSGD
+220 PKNEGD
-226 TRDNLDNMTCPEIP
+226 TRENLDNMTCPEIP
-240 VGTTFLAGAS
+240 VGTTLLAASS

-261 ENFQPREKEVYVQKK
+261 ENFQPREKSVYVQKK

-314 TYLLGCKSR
+314 TYLMGIKSR

-347 NTYSIGDTYTLGD
+347 NTYAIGDEYTLSD
-360 MIAISKLQFTEF
+360 LIAISKLQFTEF

-411 TFKRFKDTFGSI
+411 SFKRFKDTFGSL
-423 DFVWTQTL
+423 DFIWAQTL

-454 GKKEQT
+454 GKREQT

-497 DKIAKI
+497 SKINKI
-503 ATESLGAII
+503 ATESLSAII
-512 SAKELPKTPSKGMK
+512 SAAELPATPAKGMK
-526 VALTQDYTLKGANSP
+526 VALTKDYVNGET
-541 TDDVKYEAG
+541 TYEAG
-550 TVLYYTGT
+550 TVYYYDGS
-558 AWTLYAGQDTAQ
+558 AWSVYAGQDVAA

>member
-1 MYKMKKNCFKNFMS
+1 MNYFSFQSVLKMV
-15 GQFIMK
+15 
-21 MILMLVAVVTGGGMM
+21 LMLLAVATGGGVL
-36 AVADLVEPQIGDEGV
+36 ALADNVEPQIGNEGV
-51 NPASKETVAAKEPVD
+51 EPASKETVEAKEPVNPD
-66 PNANDR
+66 TNDR
-72 LSPGGNKDG
+72 LSPGGKKDG
-81 QELTGSQASSTQLR
+81 QDLTGSQASSTQLR

-111 YPFKTPLL
+111 YPFKTPIL
-119 SIVRRMAKTVNI
+119 SIVRRMAKPVNI
-131 KNWSISHQRVG
+131 KNWSVSHQRVG

-147 GQVIQKIETAD
+147 GQVTQKIVAGD
-158 TIEINSTNFSGS
+158 TVEINSTNFSGS

-179 VFASGV
+179 VIVSGV
-185 SGYAPGSQTKTE
+185 PGYKEGSKTKTE

-212 VMQAVNGK
+212 VMQAVNGI
-220 PKVSGD
+220 PKNEGD
-226 TRDNLDNMTCPEIP
+226 TRENLDNMTCPEIP
-240 VGTTFLAGAS
+240 VGTTLLAASS

-261 ENFQPREKEVYVQKK
+261 ENFQPREKSVYVQKK

-314 TYLLGCKSR
+314 TYLMGIKSR

-347 NTYSIGDTYTLGD
+347 NTYAIGDEYTLSD
-360 MIAISKLQFTEF
+360 LIAISKLQFTEF

-411 TFKRFKDTFGSI
+411 SFKRFKDTFGSL
-423 DFVWTQTL
+423 DFIWAQTL

-454 GKKEQT
+454 GKREQT

-497 DKIAKI
+497 SKINKI

-512 SAKELPKTPSKGMK
+512 SAAELPATPAKGMK
-526 VALTQDYTLKGANSP
+526 VALTKDYVNGET
-541 TDDVKYEAG
+541 TYEAG
-550 TVLYYTGT
+550 TVYYYDGS
-558 AWTLYAGQDTAQ
+558 AWSVYAGQDVAA

>member
-1 MYKMKKNCFKNFMS
+1 MNYFSFQSVLKMV
-15 GQFIMK
+15 
-21 MILMLVAVVTGGGMM
+21 LMLLAVATGGGVL
-36 AVADLVEPQIGDEGV
+36 ALADNVEPQIGNEGV
-51 NPASKETVAAKEPVD
+51 EPASKETVEAKEPVNPD
-66 PNANDR
+66 TNDR
-72 LSPGGNKDG
+72 LSPGGKKDG
-81 QELTGSQASSTQLR
+81 QDLTGSQASSTQLR

-111 YPFKTPLL
+111 YPFKTPIL

-131 KNWSISHQRVG
+131 KNWSVSHQRVG

-147 GQVIQKIETAD
+147 GQVTQKIVAGD
-158 TIEINSTNFSGS
+158 TVEINSTNFSGS

-179 VFASGV
+179 VIVSGV
-185 SGYAPGSQTKTE
+185 PGYKEGSKTKTE

-212 VMQAVNGK
+212 VMQAVNGI
-220 PKVSGD
+220 PKNEGD
-226 TRDNLDNMTCPEIP
+226 TRENLDNMTCPEIP
-240 VGTTFLAGAS
+240 VGTTLLAASS

-261 ENFQPREKEVYVQKK
+261 ENFQPREKSVYVQKK

-314 TYLLGCKSR
+314 TYLMGIKSR

-331 QIEDVYTS
+331 QIEDVFTS

-347 NTYSIGDTYTLGD
+347 NTYAIGDEYTLSD
-360 MIAISKLQFTEF
+360 LIAISKLQFTEF

-411 TFKRFKDTFGSI
+411 SFKRFKDTFGSL
-423 DFVWTQTL
+423 DFIWAQTL
-431 DLMGMSDFMVIFD
+431 DLMGMSEFMVIFD

-454 GKKEQT
+454 GKREQT

-497 DKIAKI
+497 SKINKI

-512 SAKELPKTPSKGMK
+512 SAAELPATPAKGMK
-526 VALTQDYTLKGANSP
+526 VALTKDYVNGET
-541 TDDVKYEAG
+541 TYEAG
-550 TVLYYTGT
+550 TVYYYDGS
-558 AWTLYAGQDTAQ
+558 AWSVYAGQDVAA

>member
-1 MYKMKKNCFKNFMS
+1 MKKVINYFS
-15 GQFIMK
+15 SSQFICK
-21 MILMLVAVVTGGGMM
+21 MILMLLAVVTGGGMLAM
-36 AVADLVEPQIGDEGV
+36 ADNVEPQIGDEGV
-51 NPASKETVAAKEPVD
+51 NPADKETVAAKEPVN
-66 PNANDR
+66 PKANDR

-81 QELTGSQASSTQLR
+81 QDLTGSQASSTQLR

-111 YPFKTPLL
+111 YPYKTPLL

-131 KNWSISHQRVG
+131 KNWTVSHQRVG

-147 GQVIQKIETAD
+147 GQVTSKISAGD
-158 TIEINSTNFSGS
+158 TIEINSTNFAGS

-185 SGYAPGSQTKTE
+185 AGFKEGSQTERE

-212 VMQAVNGK
+212 VLQAVNGK
-220 PKVSGD
+220 PKTAGD
-226 TRDNLDNMTCPEIP
+226 TRINLDNMSCPEIP

-314 TYLLGCKSR
+314 TYLMGVKSR

-331 QIEDVYTS
+331 QIEDVFTS

-347 NTYSIGDTYTLGD
+347 NTYAIGDTYTLGD
-360 MIAISKLQFTEF
+360 LIAISKLQFTEF

-411 TFKRFKDTFGSI
+411 TFKRFKDTFGTM

-431 DLMGMSDFMVIFD
+431 DLMGMSDFIVIFD

-454 GKKEQT
+454 GKREQT

-483 VALRGYNSILVGPA
+483 VALRGYNSILIGPA

-526 VALTQDYTLKGANSP
+526 VALTQNYTA
-541 TDDVKYEAG
+541 TDGVVYEAG
-550 TVLYYTGT
+550 TVLYYSGT
-558 AWTLYAGQDTAQ
+558 AWTLYVGQDTAQ

>member
-1 MYKMKKNCFKNFMS
+1 MKKVMNYFSFQS
-15 GQFIMK
+15 VLK
-21 MILMLVAVVTGGGMM
+21 MVLMLLAVATGGGVL
-36 AVADLVEPQIGDEGV
+36 ALADNVEPQIGNEGV
-51 NPASKETVAAKEPVD
+51 DPASKETVDAKEPVNPD
-66 PNANDR
+66 TNDR
-72 LSPGGNKDG
+72 LSPGGKKDG
-81 QELTGSQASSTQLR
+81 QDLTGSQASSTQLR

-111 YPFKTPLL
+111 YPFKTPIL

-131 KNWSISHQRVG
+131 KNWSVSHQRVG

-147 GQVIQKIETAD
+147 GQVTQKIVAGD
-158 TIEINSTNFSGS
+158 TVEINSTNFSGS

-179 VFASGV
+179 VIVSGV
-185 SGYAPGSQTKTE
+185 PGYKEGSKTKTE

-212 VMQAVNGK
+212 VMQAVNGI
-220 PKVSGD
+220 PKNEGD
-226 TRDNLDNMTCPEIP
+226 TRENLDNMTCPEIP
-240 VGTTFLAGAS
+240 VGTTLLAASS

-261 ENFQPREKEVYVQKK
+261 ENFQPREKSVYVQKK

-314 TYLLGCKSR
+314 TYLMGIKSR

-347 NTYSIGDTYTLGD
+347 NTYAIGDEYTLSD
-360 MIAISKLQFTEF
+360 LIAISKLQFTEF

-411 TFKRFKDTFGSI
+411 SFKRFKDTFGSL
-423 DFVWTQTL
+423 DFIWAQTL

-454 GKKEQT
+454 GKREQT

-497 DKIAKI
+497 SKINKI

-512 SAKELPKTPSKGMK
+512 SAAALPATPSKGMK
-526 VALTQDYTLKGANSP
+526 VALTKDYVNGET
-541 TDDVKYEAG
+541 TYEAG
-550 TVLYYTGT
+550 TVYYYDGSAWSVYTG
-558 AWTLYAGQDTAQ
+558 QDVAA

>member
-1 MYKMKKNCFKNFMS
+1 MNYFSFQSVLKMV
-15 GQFIMK
+15 
-21 MILMLVAVVTGGGMM
+21 LMLLAVATGGGVL
-36 AVADLVEPQIGDEGV
+36 ALADNVEPQIGNEGV
-51 NPASKETVAAKEPVD
+51 EPASKETVEAKEPVNPD
-66 PNANDR
+66 TNDR
-72 LSPGGNKDG
+72 LSPGDKKDG
-81 QELTGSQASSTQLR
+81 QDLTGSQASSTQLR
-95 EGGLLDKE
+95 EGGLLEKE

-111 YPFKTPLL
+111 YPFKTPIL
-119 SIVRRMAKTVNI
+119 SIVRQMAKTVNI
-131 KNWSISHQRVG
+131 KNWSVSHQRVG

-147 GQVIQKIETAD
+147 GQVTQKIVAGD
-158 TIEINSTNFSGS
+158 TVEINSTNFSGS

-179 VFASGV
+179 VIVSGV
-185 SGYAPGSQTKTE
+185 PGYKEGSKTKTE

-212 VMQAVNGK
+212 VMQAVNGI
-220 PKVSGD
+220 PKNEGD
-226 TRDNLDNMTCPEIP
+226 TRENLDNMTCPEIP
-240 VGTTFLAGAS
+240 VGTTLLAASS

-261 ENFQPREKEVYVQKK
+261 ENFQPREKSVYVQKK

-314 TYLLGCKSR
+314 TYLMGIKSR

-347 NTYSIGDTYTLGD
+347 NTYAIGDEYTLSD
-360 MIAISKLQFTEF
+360 LIAISKLQFTEF

-411 TFKRFKDTFGSI
+411 SFKRFKDTFGAL
-423 DFVWTQTL
+423 DFIWAQTL

-454 GKKEQT
+454 GKREQT

-497 DKIAKI
+497 SKINKI

-512 SAKELPKTPSKGMK
+512 SAAKLPATPAKGMK
-526 VALTQDYTLKGANSP
+526 VALTKDYVNGET
-541 TDDVKYEAG
+541 TYEAG
-550 TVLYYTGT
+550 TVYYYDGS
-558 AWTLYAGQDTAQ
+558 AWSVYAGQDVAA

>member
-1 MYKMKKNCFKNFMS
+1 MNYFSFQSVLKMV
-15 GQFIMK
+15 
-21 MILMLVAVVTGGGMM
+21 LMLLAVATGGGVL
-36 AVADLVEPQIGDEGV
+36 ALADNVEPQIGNEGV
-51 NPASKETVAAKEPVD
+51 EPASKETVEAKEPVNPD
-66 PNANDR
+66 TNDR
-72 LSPGGNKDG
+72 LSPGGKKDG
-81 QELTGSQASSTQLR
+81 QDLTGSQASSTQLR

-111 YPFKTPLL
+111 YPFKTPIL

-131 KNWSISHQRVG
+131 KNWSVSHQRVG

-147 GQVIQKIETAD
+147 GQVTQKIVAGD
-158 TIEINSTNFSGS
+158 TVEINSTNFSGS

-179 VFASGV
+179 VFVSGV
-185 SGYAPGSQTKTE
+185 PGYKEGSKTKTE

-212 VMQAVNGK
+212 VMQAVNGI
-220 PKVSGD
+220 PKNEGD
-226 TRDNLDNMTCPEIP
+226 TRENLDNMTCPEIP
-240 VGTTFLAGAS
+240 VGTTLLAASS

-261 ENFQPREKEVYVQKK
+261 ENFQPREKSVYVQKK

-314 TYLLGCKSR
+314 TYLMGIKSR

-347 NTYSIGDTYTLGD
+347 NTYAIGDEYTLSD
-360 MIAISKLQFTEF
+360 LIAISKLQFTEF

-411 TFKRFKDTFGSI
+411 SFKRFKDTFGSL
-423 DFVWTQTL
+423 DFIWAQTL

-454 GKKEQT
+454 GKREQT

-497 DKIAKI
+497 SKINKI

-512 SAKELPKTPSKGMK
+512 SAAELPATPAKGMK
-526 VALTQDYTLKGANSP
+526 VALTKDYVNGET
-541 TDDVKYEAG
+541 TYEAG
-550 TVLYYTGT
+550 TVYYYDGSV
-558 AWTLYAGQDTAQ
+558 WSVYAGQDVAA

>member
-1 MYKMKKNCFKNFMS
+1 MKKVMNYFSFQS
-15 GQFIMK
+15 VLK
-21 MILMLVAVVTGGGMM
+21 MVLMLLAVATGGGVL
-36 AVADLVEPQIGDEGV
+36 ALADNVEPQIGNEGV
-51 NPASKETVAAKEPVD
+51 EPASKETVEAKEPVN
-66 PNANDR
+66 PEGNDR
-72 LSPGGNKDG
+72 LSPGGKKDG
-81 QELTGSQASSTQLR
+81 QDLTGSQASSTQLR

-111 YPFKTPLL
+111 YPFKTPIL

-131 KNWSISHQRVG
+131 KNWSVSHQRVG

-147 GQVIQKIETAD
+147 GQVTQKIVAGD
-158 TIEINSTNFSGS
+158 TVEINSTNFSGS

-179 VFASGV
+179 VIVSGV
-185 SGYAPGSQTKTE
+185 PGYKEGSKTKTE

-212 VMQAVNGK
+212 VMQAVNGI
-220 PKVSGD
+220 PKNEGD
-226 TRDNLDNMTCPEIP
+226 TRENLDNMTCPEIP
-240 VGTTFLAGAS
+240 VGTTLLAASS

-261 ENFQPREKEVYVQKK
+261 ENFQPREKSVYVQKK

-314 TYLLGCKSR
+314 TYLMGIKSR

-347 NTYSIGDTYTLGD
+347 NTYAIGDEYTLSD
-360 MIAISKLQFTEF
+360 LIAISKLQFTEF

-411 TFKRFKDTFGSI
+411 SFKRFKDTFGSL
-423 DFVWTQTL
+423 DFIWAQTL

-454 GKKEQT
+454 GKREQT

-497 DKIAKI
+497 SKINKI

-512 SAKELPKTPSKGMK
+512 SAAKLPATPAKGMK
-526 VALTQDYTLKGANSP
+526 VALTKDYVNGET
-541 TDDVKYEAG
+541 TYEAG
-550 TVLYYTGT
+550 TVYYYDGS
-558 AWTLYAGQDTAQ
+558 AWSVYAGQDVAA